1 MSQAPQPSARRWH
14 QRHAFGLLTLVCLA
28 SAVTHLL
35 QGSLSMG
42 PMQVL
47 AAFAE
52 GVWPGL
58 GGEQLTDTQY
68 AVFWE
73 IRLPRMLFAILVGS
87 ALALSGAT
95 LQGLFRNPLA
105 DPGLIGVSSGGA
117 AGAVLAMVLLA
128 QLGLSLH
135 ILGVWL
141 TPLLAMLGGLA
152 ATALAYRIARLGKR
166 THVTTLLLAGVA
178 INAFSGALVG
188 IALYMASDD
197 QLRRL
202 AFWMLGS
209 LGRANWQMLLILVPL
224 VVVPMLLLQRYKR
237 ELNAFMLGESEAWHL
252 GVPIQRLKWL
262 LILLN
267 AVMVGAVVAF
277 SGLIGFIGL
286 VTPHMIRLWLGPDH
300 RNLLP
305 ASMLLGAILLLGADS
320 LARSLNPPS
329 EIPIGI
335 LTALIGG
342 PFFIWLL
349 LRRKRTLTD

>member
-1 MSQAPQPSARRWH
+1 MTDSRQKTNRLWH
-14 QRHAFGLLTLVCLA
+14 QRHALALLGCTCVLMA
-28 SAVTHLL
+28 AIHLL

-42 PMQVL
+42 PVSVF
-47 AAFAE
+47 AGIAE
-52 GVWPGL
+52 GIWPGL
-58 GGEQLTDTQY
+58 GGDRISETQY
-68 AVFWE
+68 AVLWE
-73 IRLPRMLFAILVGS
+73 IRLPRMFFAILVGS

-135 ILGVWL
+135 ILGAWL

-188 IALYMASDD
+188 IALYLASDD

-209 LGRANWQMLLILVPL
+209 LGRANWQILMVLVPL
-224 VVVPMLLLQRYKR
+224 VIIPMLLLQRYRR

-267 AVMVGAVVAF
+267 AIMVGAVVAF

-300 RNLLP
+300 RVLLP
-305 ASMLLGAILLLGADS
+305 ASMLLGASLLLGADS

-349 LRRKRTLTD
+349 LRRKRTLAD